1 MKKFALVLSAT
12 VFALAALVSCSAPPV
27 AVSKDLTVFNWIDY
41 IPEDVLKDFK
51 TQTGINLVYDTYG
64 SNEDMY
70 AKLLGGASYDVV
82 FPSTDYIPR
91 MIQKDMLLKLDT
103 KKLPELANLEPSM
116 VAKNTWD
123 PKNDYSVPYNLGASA
138 IVYWKDKVKVDDPS
152 WAIFSKK
159 EYANRIMLMDDP
171 REILGAALKFNGFSV
186 NSTSAEE
193 VTKAKDTV
201 NLWKKGIVKFDND
214 LIKSAFAKKEIWIAM
229 NYPENQAAELDEA
242 DQPNMGVFFPK
253 EGGMIYIDAM
263 TITKGAKNVENA
275 YTFINF
281 ILKPENLAKI
291 YDAYGYP
298 GVLYPK
304 TNPLRKVAPR
314 YTAAD
319 LTKHEVRGDVGEKL
333 SLYESA
339 YEEIKSSK

>member
-1 MKKFALVLSAT
+1 MTKISLALCTAFVA
-12 VFALAALVSCSAPPV
+12 AALMSCGAPAAP
-27 AVSKDLTVFNWIDY
+27 VSKDLTVFNWQDY
-41 IPEDVLKDFK
+41 IPEDVLKDFTAK
-51 TQTGINLVYDTYG
+51 TGIKLVYDTYG

-82 FPSTDYIPR
+82 FPSTDYVPR

-103 KKLPELANLEPSM
+103 SKIPELANLEPSM
-116 VAKNTWD
+116 TAKNSWD

-138 IVYWKDKVKVDDPS
+138 IVYWKDKVKVEDPS

-159 EYANRIMLMDDP
+159 AYAGRIMLMDDP

-186 NSTSAEE
+186 NSTNADE
-193 VTKAKDTV
+193 VTKAKTTV
-201 NLWKKGIVKFDND
+201 QSWKKGIVKFDND

-229 NYPENQAAELDEA
+229 NYPENQDAELDAA
-242 DQPNMGVFFPK
+242 DKPNMGIFFPK
-253 EGGMIYIDAM
+253 EGGMIYIDTM
-263 TITKGAKNVENA
+263 TILKGAKNVDNA

-298 GVLYPK
+298 GILYPK
-304 TNPLRKVAPR
+304 TNALRKVAPR
-314 YTAAD
+314 YTAAE
-319 LTKHEVRGDVGEKL
+319 LSKHEVRGDVGEKL